1 MLEMFQLRLA
11 LNENDHRD
19 DLNLLE
25 MTWKTHLLKKKR
37 RFSFF
42 PVLQCFL
49 KVLVHVNDLVSELFN
64 PILFLYDFS
73 SQAGD

>member
-37 RFSFF
+37 SFSFF

-73 SQAGD
+73 SQTGD